1 MVRHA
6 ALLLVGLALVVA
18 SCGAGDD
25 EPQPLL
31 VMAAA
36 SLTDAFADIESAFEA
51 QYPDV
56 DVQLNLAGSASLREQ
71 ILQGAPA
78 DVFASANQE
87 TMRIVVDAEL
97 AAPPTTFAT
106 NELIVAVPV
115 ANRAN
120 VQGLDDLANAGLFVG
135 LCAEGVPCGDFARLA
150 LQQAGVEVS
159 LDTNEGDVRALVT
172 KIAADELDA
181 GIVYATDVRA
191 NPQVTGIAMPASVR
205 VEISYPIAAL
215 TESGR
220 PQVSDDFID
229 FVLSDVGQAVL
240 ALHGFGTP

>member
-1 MVRHA
+1 MARHV
-6 ALLLVGLALVVA
+6 ALLLAGLALVVA
-18 SCGAGDD
+18 SCGGGDD

-36 SLTDAFADIESAFEA
+36 SLTDAFADIESAFET

-97 AAPPTTFAT
+97 AAAPTTFAT
-106 NELIVAVPV
+106 NELVVAVPT

-120 VQGLDDLANAGLFVG
+120 VQGLEDLAREGLFVG

-150 LQQAGVEVS
+150 LEQAGVEAS

-181 GIVYATDVRA
+181 GVVYATDVLA
-191 NPQVTGIAMPASVR
+191 NTQVVGIAMPASVQ
-205 VEISYPIAAL
+205 VGISYPIAAL
-215 TESGR
+215 AESARTE
-220 PQVSDDFID
+220 VSDDFID
-229 FVLSDVGQAVL
+229 FVLGDVGQAIL